1 MEDSRLMYQASMVV
15 NLLQIYFYCIKTVTV
30 VRPILLYNLI
40 YYLMEFHLSKFYF
53 YSKWLLENPS
63 ANYFRIFAL
72 PKSLVNYFKTWNI
85 LRCIKWNLTDKKLFQ
100 TRNDRKFLNV
110 LLIE

>member
-40 YYLMEFHLSKFYF
+40 Y
-53 YSKWLLENPS
+53 
-63 ANYFRIFAL
+63 
-72 PKSLVNYFKTWNI
+72 
-85 LRCIKWNLTDKKLFQ
+85 
-100 TRNDRKFLNV
+100 
-110 LLIE
+110 